1 MFEIGFWELLLIVV
15 MTLIIVGPEKLP
27 GAAKTAGRWFGKARR
42 FIEGVKS
49 DVEKEF
55 DVTELKRM
63 LHNQE
68 VQINELTQKLDN
80 PNILDEEIESI
91 TSSVYSIDD
100 EETDDKN
107 ADEKDDS
114 SADLSQDKS
123 DEGELKSGELKS
135 NE

>member
-1 MFEIGFWELLLIVV
+1 MFDIGFWELLLIVV

-27 GAAKTAGRWFGKARR
+27 GAAKTAGRWFGKVRR
-42 FIEGVKS
+42 FIEGVQS

-68 VQINELTQKLDN
+68 VKINELTQKLDN
-80 PNILDEEIESI
+80 PNILDEEIESV
-91 TSSVYSIDD
+91 TSSVYSIENED
-100 EETDDKN
+100 TDDKS
-107 ADEKDDS
+107 ADEENNS
-114 SADLSQDKS
+114 SAGLSQDES
-123 DEGELKSGELKS
+123 DKDALKS